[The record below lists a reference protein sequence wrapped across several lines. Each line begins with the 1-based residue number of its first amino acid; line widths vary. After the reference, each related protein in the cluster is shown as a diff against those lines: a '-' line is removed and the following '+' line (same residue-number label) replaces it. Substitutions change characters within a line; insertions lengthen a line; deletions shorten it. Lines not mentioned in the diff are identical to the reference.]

1 MTVIDFLHFAGDMP
15 QFTWRSSLNGAFNET
30 DLVLHIRLES
40 RSLRHSAL
48 LRKHA
53 PIEGLSRSEG
63 HPCLFLGDLLVR
75 YVNGGFIRIDLLV
88 PNLLNC
94 RVQVLLDHAPALRS
108 PGVLVMN

>member
-1 MTVIDFLHFAGDMP
+1 M
-15 QFTWRSSLNGAFNET
+15 NGAFNET

-75 YVNGGFIRIDLLV
+75 YVNRGFIRIDISVL
-88 PNLLNC
+88 NLLNC
-94 RVQVLLDHAPALRS
+94 RVKILLADAP
-108 PGVLVMN
+108 V